1 MKSVVENLVTEH
13 RGISRQKSKEVRLA
27 MSGSNYLPTVVSNTN
42 ENQTE
47 SP

>member
-1 MKSVVENLVTEH
+1 MKSSKTLLLSIEASH
-13 RGISRQKSKEVRLA
+13 DKKSKEVRLA